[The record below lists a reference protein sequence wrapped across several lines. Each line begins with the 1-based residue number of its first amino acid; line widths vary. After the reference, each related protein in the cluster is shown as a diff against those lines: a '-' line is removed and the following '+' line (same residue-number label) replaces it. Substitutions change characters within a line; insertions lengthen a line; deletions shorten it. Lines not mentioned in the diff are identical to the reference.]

1 MQNKDNIIFAS
12 DTAVSMSNGETSF
25 RVDNVTKL
33 SEHEDYIMFC
43 SGKMWIRDLLL
54 SKLKYSTSIG
64 ELHSILKSE
73 ILPICKEMDLEVIV
87 AKKDVSELVML
98 SSYDEF
104 NFNFSKSTDDLNLF
118 VVGKNTDETSLL
130 FEKKFN
136 GHVINSLQN
145 TYEEISCPEIGGK
158 LDVWILTNDNLDKRV
173 IEIDKLQLM
182 DEIEAYKRLELV
194 IADRLVG
201 RVILGN
207 KLVIESNSGITQLN
221 GDTITI
227 KDNLG
232 NLKLQ
237 AGKYTDPNNA
247 SQFKYGLY
255 IPNGSIDIRST
266 STPNRGIQMDDE
278 GYRAF
283 NSNGVRTFD
292 VNAQTGLVSIVGSL
306 SIKTTSD
313 TNRGVVFD
321 GNGISAYN
329 LSGSRT
335 FYVDTNGNVT
345 ANNGNFTGIIN
356 ATGGTISGDLTVT
369 GTLTGGSF
377 NSGSFNSGT
386 FNAGVINGTT
396 INSSELYSAY
406 ISAGTITGTSI
417 NSTNIT
423 GSTIRGNEIIGGDIR
438 GATVTAGTINGTT
451 INGVTINSAD
461 IDIMQN
467 VKIGND
473 LYLRGDAN
481 AIIFGEG
488 SRLISYN
495 GTLELTSVGSIS
507 LQSSTGINVFTDVLD
522 LSNATQIIGV
532 PKSYTSGLGIA
543 YSSGANRLYVRID
556 GVDQGWV
563 ALSTG

>member
-12 DTAVSMSNGETSF
+12 DTAVSMSNGENSF
-25 RVDNVTKL
+25 RVDNITKL

-54 SKLKYSTSIG
+54 SKLKYFTSIE
-64 ELHSILKSE
+64 ELHDILKLE

-87 AKKDVSELVML
+87 AKKDVSEVVML

-104 NFNFSKSTDDLNLF
+104 NFNSSKSTDDLNLF
-118 VVGKNTDETSLL
+118 VVGKNTDEISIL

-145 TYEEISCPEIGGK
+145 TYEEISCPEIGGN
-158 LDVWILTNDNLDKRV
+158 LDVWILSNGNLEKRV
-173 IEIDKLQLM
+173 IEIDKLQLI

-237 AGKYTDPNNA
+237 AGKYTDPNNT

-255 IPNGSIDIRST
+255 IPSGSIDIRST

-356 ATGGTISGDLTVT
+356 ATGGTISGDLAVT

-386 FNAGVINGTT
+386 F
-396 INSSELYSAY
+396 
-406 ISAGTITGTSI
+406 TS
-417 NSTNIT
+417 
-423 GSTIRGNEIIGGDIR
+423 
-438 GATVTAGTINGTT
+438 GTINGTVINAGE
-451 INGVTINSAD
+451 INGSTISGVNITSANINISQDVTI
-461 IDIMQN
+461 
-467 VKIGND
+467 
-473 LYLRGDAN
+473 
-481 AIIFGEG
+481 G
-488 SRLISYN
+488 SRLILQGSLSEIWFDSSINSINANGGNLNIVTLGILNLASPNVKLGLNSSSYIDFSFASALN
-495 GTLELTSVGSIS
+495 ATNIKVGSATKADTAT
-507 LQSSTGINVFTDVLD
+507 QAD
-522 LSNATQIIGV
+522 NATNADNAENARN
-532 PKSYTSGLGIA
+532 S
-543 YSSGANRLYVRID
+543 LYVRGLYLAYNDTFVYIR
-556 GVDQGWV
+556 DQFGTDV
-563 ALSTG
+563 AQLKRSDATP